1 MRTEKEMLD
10 LILSFAEEKEE
21 IKIVGMEGSRTN
33 NEGPKDDFQ
42 DYDITYLVTE
52 MDVFIQ
58 DEQWLDVFGERI
70 ILQKPEAMS
79 LYYPQLGTWFSY
91 LMLFEDGTRIDLT
104 LIPLEE
110 LNLYLS
116 SDSLIKILLDKEG
129 DINNYP
135 VPSERYY
142 YIEKPTPKK
151 FDDCCNEFWWVMTYV
166 VKGLCRKEF
175 LYAANY
181 LNQIVRR
188 ELYRMMEWRIGIEQN
203 FSINV
208 GKNYKNL
215 EKYVSEDLWKSILST
230 YEMGSY
236 EELWQA
242 LWTLQELFREASR
255 YVATELSFEYPN
267 YDNNIS
273 NFIQKMQKKYR

>member
-1 MRTEKEMLD
+1 
-10 LILSFAEEKEE
+10 
-21 IKIVGMEGSRTN
+21 
-33 NEGPKDDFQ
+33 Q

-135 VPSERYY
+135 VLQS
-142 YIEKPTPKK
+142 
-151 FDDCCNEFWWVMTYV
+151 
-166 VKGLCRKEF
+166 
-175 LYAANY
+175 
-181 LNQIVRR
+181 
-188 ELYRMMEWRIGIEQN
+188 GI
-203 FSINV
+203 I
-208 GKNYKNL
+208 
-215 EKYVSEDLWKSILST
+215 I
-230 YEMGSY
+230 
-236 EELWQA
+236 
-242 LWTLQELFREASR
+242 
-255 YVATELSFEYPN
+255 
-267 YDNNIS
+267 
-273 NFIQKMQKKYR
+273 